1 MTGYEIYIFVLCLV
15 VFTALTAFFV
25 TLITYIV
32 KLNLKL
38 VRGGLLDREILLRR
52 KKENGHAAVYRVLEI
67 VFSALF
73 LIVAITVF
81 GISLNI
87 KINEKQPVKTPV
99 VKVVKSQSM
108 AIRDEH
114 NKYLYENDLNDQFQ
128 MFDLIRVAPL
138 PAEKDLKLYDI
149 VVYEVDKNLII
160 HRIVGIRE
168 PDATHSER
176 YFVLQGDSNRI
187 TDKFPV
193 LYSQMKG
200 IYTGEK
206 IPYIGSF
213 VIFMNSPAGYLCV
226 ILVAVVC
233 AIYPF
238 IDKKLRKEMDL
249 RIASLNCNPE
259 DEDAFK
265 TFLKTD
271 SAATIIS
278 EASGLSEKDG
288 RITTFVKPRN
298 ETLREKYLKL
308 SDEQKRFFD
317 EVSAHAASA
326 EQSRRI
332 ENDRYVEYKA
342 GNARLVRLLIK
353 REIVVCE
360 YLMPND
366 NFKRYLA
373 GNKVKVKTA
382 PIILKIT
389 DENSLQTAKDSIDIA
404 KKIIADEKA
413 YKKEQKNLRRRER
426 RSAGERSENE

>member
-249 RIASLNCNPE
+249 RIASLNYNPE

-265 TFLKTD
+265 TSSKTN
-271 SAATIIS
+271 SVATIIS

-288 RITTFVKPRN
+288 RITTFVKTRN

>member
-108 AIRDEH
+108 AIRDEY

-149 VVYEVDKNLII
+149 VVYEVDKHLII

-176 YFVLQGDSNRI
+176 HFVLQGDSNRI
-187 TDKFPV
+187 TDKIPV

-206 IPYIGSF
+206 IPYVGSF
-213 VIFMNSPAGYLCV
+213 VIFMNSPAGYLCIV
-226 ILVAVVC
+226 LVAVVC

-238 IDKKLRKEMDL
+238 IDKKLRKEIDL
-249 RIASLNCNPE
+249 RIASLNCNPD
-259 DEDAFK
+259 DENAFK
-265 TFLKTD
+265 TSLKTD

-278 EASGLSEKDG
+278 EASGSSEKDG

-308 SDEQKRFFD
+308 SDEQKRYFD
-317 EVSAHAASA
+317 EVSAYAASA

-366 NFKRYLA
+366 NFKRYLT

>member
-249 RIASLNCNPE
+249 RIASLNYNPE

-265 TFLKTD
+265 TSLKTD
-271 SAATIIS
+271 SVATIIS

-288 RITTFVKPRN
+288 RITTFVKTRN

>member
-249 RIASLNCNPE
+249 RIASLNYNPE

-265 TFLKTD
+265 TSLKTD
-271 SAATIIS
+271 SVATIIS

-288 RITTFVKPRN
+288 RITTFVKTRN

-373 GNKVKVKTA
+373 GNKVKIKTA

-413 YKKEQKNLRRRER
+413 YKKEQINLRRRER